1 MFKDLVLLNTDGNGD
16 VFYRGEDALNQR
28 RYRNENNVED
38 FEYNCCGYAF
48 ETYNWITVYPTYD
61 LMLFLED
68 TYFEEQEEED
78 IAVRTFKTDDEF
90 TEVSTN
96 INRIINSSLSIFKD
110 KKFASLV
117 RERIYDVPNFLFPY
131 VIKIIID
138 NLMAT
143 FKDVRRIKD
152 FSELQ
157 EDEYGIAMATS
168 SFDYHFAKYEDGII
182 SHKMG
187 GRAIEVVE
195 SLDDAFEKY
204 PSKRFFFAK
213 KKAV

>member
-1 MFKDLVLLNTDGNGD
+1 MDLVLLNREGNGEI
-16 VFYRGEDALNQR
+16 FYRGEDALNQR

-48 ETYNWITVYPTYD
+48 ETYNWITIYPTYD
-61 LMLFLED
+61 LMLVLED
-68 TYFEEQEEED
+68 TYVEEQEEENL
-78 IAVRTFKTDDEF
+78 AFRTFQTEDEF

-96 INRIINSSLSIFKD
+96 IHRIINSLLSIYKD
-110 KKFASLV
+110 KRFASLV
-117 RERIYDVPNFLFPY
+117 RERIYNNPDFLFPY

-157 EDEYGIAMATS
+157 EDEYGVAMATS
-168 SFDYHFAKYEDGII
+168 LFDYHFAKYEDGII

-187 GRAIEVVE
+187 GQAIEVVE
-195 SLDDAFEKY
+195 SLDDAFKKY